1 MVLIVKKRIAVLAN
15 GWNSENLSN
24 FMMGI
29 EKYAKPESMDFYV
42 FLSFASYGYNESN
55 RKAEALVYEIPE
67 LNTFDAIIIFGP
79 GLNFQEVIDRIQKLA
94 DEAGIPVISI
104 GLKHPGHYFIG
115 ADNYFG
121 MKQLVDHMIDKHE
134 CRKLMYIAGS
144 RENDDSN
151 IRLKAIRDSAEEHGI
166 DFGEDDIFYSEW
178 EARKSME
185 YIMNHFKSP
194 EDFPDVFLCA
204 NDQLAITTSQLMEMT
219 YHLEPKDVKICGF
232 DHLDA
237 SRIYYPSMSTVD
249 QEYYSIGKTAIE
261 TLDTIFEGKKAEAE
275 VMVPCKFVVGES
287 CGCNCSRRA
296 MKERKTYIRKQQV
309 DNRFASFKEGR
320 IFELERAIIQ
330 GQSYD
335 TVKKNIRTLMNGGTS
350 SEGNTFYIMF
360 DPVLEKIGEK
370 EESLLPRL
378 SLDQEYFVVCGKKNN
393 VPSISEKVNRSDI
406 IPDDPRTG
414 PNSIY
419 LIGTLHLEDLICGYF
434 IMGSTA
440 KNIRESDFPN
450 YKTRIDRAFFTY
462 IKNLQLNTLNKKL
475 ADLMEQD
482 SLTHVKNRT
491 AYDKY
496 IKAFQK
502 LVKTGERKEYAVA
515 YFDIND
521 LKVINDKYGHEAGD
535 AYIRNS
541 CKLICDTFKHS
552 PVFRI
557 GGDEFLSILYN
568 DDFKNREE
576 LLASMKEEMENR
588 KTSSDKYSPAAIV
601 SIASGMA
608 VFDPETDPDIMSVVN
623 KADVHMYEEKAR
635 MKKGNIR

>member
-1 MVLIVKKRIAVLAN
+1 
-15 GWNSENLSN
+15 
-24 FMMGI
+24 MMGI

-151 IRLKAIRDSAEEHGI
+151 IRLKAIHDSAEEHGI
-166 DFGEDDIFYSEW
+166 DFWEDDIFYSEW

-185 YIMNHFKSP
+185 YIMTHFKSP

-287 CGCNCSRRA
+287 CG
-296 MKERKTYIRKQQV
+296 
-309 DNRFASFKEGR
+309 
-320 IFELERAIIQ
+320 
-330 GQSYD
+330 
-335 TVKKNIRTLMNGGTS
+335 
-350 SEGNTFYIMF
+350 
-360 DPVLEKIGEK
+360 
-370 EESLLPRL
+370 
-378 SLDQEYFVVCGKKNN
+378 
-393 VPSISEKVNRSDI
+393 
-406 IPDDPRTG
+406 
-414 PNSIY
+414 
-419 LIGTLHLEDLICGYF
+419 
-434 IMGSTA
+434 
-440 KNIRESDFPN
+440 
-450 YKTRIDRAFFTY
+450 
-462 IKNLQLNTLNKKL
+462 
-475 ADLMEQD
+475 
-482 SLTHVKNRT
+482 
-491 AYDKY
+491 
-496 IKAFQK
+496 
-502 LVKTGERKEYAVA
+502 
-515 YFDIND
+515 
-521 LKVINDKYGHEAGD
+521 
-535 AYIRNS
+535 
-541 CKLICDTFKHS
+541 
-552 PVFRI
+552 
-557 GGDEFLSILYN
+557 
-568 DDFKNREE
+568 
-576 LLASMKEEMENR
+576 
-588 KTSSDKYSPAAIV
+588 
-601 SIASGMA
+601 
-608 VFDPETDPDIMSVVN
+608 
-623 KADVHMYEEKAR
+623 
-635 MKKGNIR
+635 